1 MKRGG
6 MKRKEIII
14 MIYYFVS
21 LSFSLSVYLWTQAF
35 TLVALLERLCT
46 LFYTQYV
53 STCGFTHPYCEVVYT
68 RRDDDE

>member
-21 LSFSLSVYLWTQAF
+21 LSFSLCVFVDAGFHFGGTTGEIVYVILPSIRVHVWIHPSVL
-35 TLVALLERLCT
+35 
-46 LFYTQYV
+46 
-53 STCGFTHPYCEVVYT
+53 
-68 RRDDDE
+68 